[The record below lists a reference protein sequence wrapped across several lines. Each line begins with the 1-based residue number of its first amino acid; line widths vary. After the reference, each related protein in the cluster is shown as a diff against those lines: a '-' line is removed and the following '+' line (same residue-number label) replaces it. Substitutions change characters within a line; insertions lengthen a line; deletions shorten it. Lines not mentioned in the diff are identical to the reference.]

1 MEKRRT
7 AGRVNGMKFIGITG
21 GVGSGKSTIL
31 AYLRKNYRVRTLIA
45 DETAH
50 EIMEPGFDC
59 YVRLQKEFAQEKIW
73 LHNGRFN
80 RQRLAEIIFADDE
93 KREKLNSIVH
103 PAVKE
108 YILKEVEKER
118 RSGSTDY
125 VVLEAALLIED
136 GYDKICDELWYVY
149 VTEENRRKRLIE
161 NRGYSDEKIA
171 QMFAAQLPE
180 GEYRRHCQV
189 IIDNNGPISQVYLQ
203 LAQLLNDKGDR
214 KMQRVRGQEE
224 DTQKK
229 IEYVF
234 GLDIGTRNVV
244 GTVGYKEDKEFI
256 VVAQYAMEHETR
268 AMLDGQIHDIG
279 RVGRTISVIKEKL
292 EDQIGQELTEVC
304 IAAAGRVLKTVTTYV
319 EYEFPEET
327 VVTGEHIHTLELLG
341 VDKAAQEL
349 KEENDTK
356 YKFYCV
362 GYSVMKYY
370 INDEIFSNIESHK
383 ADKISAKIIVTFLPE
398 DVVDGLYMAVGF
410 AGLTVANMT
419 LEPIAAIDVA
429 IPENFRMLNIALVD
443 VGAGTSDI
451 SLTRDGSI
459 IAYGMIPFAGDEL
472 TEMIVQHYLVDFK
485 MAEHIKLSA
494 ATDEEIEFEDIMS
507 LKHTITAEEVW
518 KLTEPLVDKMS
529 TDVAEKIRELNGEQ
543 SVSATFIVGGGGK
556 IHGFDEML
564 AKKLELPQERV
575 ALRGAEVLKEVTF
588 LQEEIVKDP
597 LLVTPIGICLNYYE
611 QKNNF
616 IMVRFNGERLKL
628 YDNNKLTIVD
638 AAIQAGFPND
648 QLFPKR
654 GREINFTVNGRPRI
668 VRGDAGEAAIIRMND
683 RPASINT
690 PIEPNCDITIE
701 PSTAGRE
708 AHYMVGQLEEY
719 HSSTITFEVNG
730 KLITCPRYVEVNGI
744 LEPPTYEIKENDAIV
759 TRSFYTVE
767 QLAEFMD
774 VELDTDADILVN
786 NRVEDLQALVYENFS
801 VDWKVL
807 SYRSTPQD
815 VYPDAPPKRV
825 PDLETKKTTKKAEG
839 QSAILSLPQLQA
851 SQAAV
856 RDIPVPAQPGQDVFG
871 KAFTDMVNMPQRVS
885 AEPSAA
891 PNQPERAAAETVSE
905 KRADTAETKPG
916 VQGAGTGMGQA
927 SQAEA
932 LNAAANGQSVMGKPA
947 NAAGSGQAVM
957 EKSMNGTAGSQ
968 AVLENSMN
976 GADSG
981 QASLE
986 NSMNGAGSGQA
997 VLAESGSGGT
1007 GAVQISPAV
1016 PKQASERQ
1024 DDKAGAVKL
1033 SAHITERGDGGSQPA
1048 ESQNRAGAA
1057 QVPDSSAET
1066 VAAES
1071 AQHSESNAES
1081 VPAVQPSSGGGMK
1094 MTADSA
1100 QPSENLASDSA
1111 AVQRQPEPSS
1121 DSAAQHIS
1129 ESSVKSAQVQ
1139 QPSET
1144 DSAVQRVSGSSM
1156 KSAQIQHL
1164 SGADSAVQPVS
1175 GRNTDSAQAQQ
1186 PSETDSAVQHL
1197 SGADT
1202 AAQPA
1207 SGRNTDSVQAQQP
1220 AGAGTA
1226 VQHLSGADTAAQ
1238 PASGRNADS
1247 AQAQQP
1253 APAVTVSVSQQS
1265 LSSSGAAPQSVSGKE
1280 AAAAEAGTQES
1291 AQQPEADRPFQVI
1304 INGETVTLKN
1314 KKEFIFIDIFEHIQ
1328 FDLSQ
1333 AKGRMLKTEV
1343 NGVDAQYTQLL
1354 HPGDKI
1360 NIYWKES

>member
-1 MEKRRT
+1 
-7 AGRVNGMKFIGITG
+7 MKFIGITG
-21 GVGSGKSTIL
+21 GVGAGKSTIL
-31 AYLRKNYRVRTLIA
+31 AYLRKNYRVRTLVA
-45 DETAH
+45 DEVAH
-50 EIMEPGFDC
+50 EIMEPGYDC

-80 RQRLAEIIFADDE
+80 RQRLAEIIFADEE
-93 KREKLNSIVH
+93 KRERLNDIVH

-136 GYDKICDELWYVY
+136 GYGQICDELWYVY
-149 VTEENRRKRLIE
+149 VTEENRRQRLIE
-161 NRGYSDEKIA
+161 TRGYSDEKIE
-171 QMFAAQLPE
+171 QMFAAQLTE

-189 IIDNNGPISQVYLQ
+189 VIDNNGPIAQVYLQ

-214 KMQRVRGQEE
+214 SMERTPGREDRKKDAQKEE
-224 DTQKK
+224 ELQ
-229 IEYVF
+229 YVF

-244 GTVGYKEDKEFI
+244 GTVGYKKDKEFV

-279 RVGRTISVIKEKL
+279 RVGRTISIIKEKL

-327 VVTGEHIHTLELLG
+327 VVTGEHIHTLDLLG

-349 KEENDTK
+349 KDANDTK

-370 INDEIFSNIESHK
+370 INDEIFSNLESHK
-383 ADKISAKIIVTFLPE
+383 ADKISEKIIVTFLPE
-398 DVVDGLYMAVGF
+398 DVVDGLYMAVGL

-494 ATDEEIEFEDIMS
+494 AVDDEIEFEDIMS
-507 LKHTITAEEVW
+507 LKHTIKAEEVW
-518 KLTEPLVDKMS
+518 KLTEPLVDKM
-529 TDVAEKIRELNGEQ
+529 TTEVAAKIKELNGEQ

-556 IHGFDEML
+556 IHGFDQML
-564 AKKLELPQERV
+564 AQKLELPQERV

-588 LQEEIVKDP
+588 LQDDIEKDP
-597 LLVTPIGICLNYYE
+597 LLVTPVGICLNYYE

-690 PIEPNCDITIE
+690 PIEPNCVITIE

-708 AHYMVGQLEEY
+708 AHYLVGQLEEY

-744 LEPPTYEIKENDAIV
+744 LEPPTYEIKEHDAIV
-759 TRSFYTVE
+759 TRSFYTVA

-774 VELDTDADILVN
+774 VELDMSADILVN

-801 VDWKVL
+801 VDWKVI

-815 VYPDAPPKRV
+815 VYPDAPPKRL
-825 PDLETKKTTKKAEG
+825 PEPA
-839 QSAILSLPQLQA
+839 QQAALPQRDTAEIPMLPQQEIPALPQHPA
-851 SQAAV
+851 SQQENPALPQQGVQLQEMPLRQTNAQSQETRQPQANAQTQQVHAPSQETQPQYTNAAAAAAKELP
-856 RDIPVPAQPGQDVFG
+856 DMPAELPPLPEVTDLYPQTVSGQEASVQAESAGSD
-871 KAFTDMVNMPQRVS
+871 A

-891 PNQPERAAAETVSE
+891 IPADAEVLLDVV
-905 KRADTAETKPG
+905 KDT
-916 VQGAGTGMGQA
+916 
-927 SQAEA
+927 
-932 LNAAANGQSVMGKPA
+932 L
-947 NAAGSGQAVM
+947 
-957 EKSMNGTAGSQ
+957 
-968 AVLENSMN
+968 
-976 GADSG
+976 
-981 QASLE
+981 
-986 NSMNGAGSGQA
+986 
-997 VLAESGSGGT
+997 
-1007 GAVQISPAV
+1007 
-1016 PKQASERQ
+1016 
-1024 DDKAGAVKL
+1024 
-1033 SAHITERGDGGSQPA
+1033 
-1048 ESQNRAGAA
+1048 AGAA
-1057 QVPDSSAET
+1057 AD
-1066 VAAES
+1066 AAYT
-1071 AQHSESNAES
+1071 
-1081 VPAVQPSSGGGMK
+1081 G
-1094 MTADSA
+1094 
-1100 QPSENLASDSA
+1100 
-1111 AVQRQPEPSS
+1111 
-1121 DSAAQHIS
+1121 
-1129 ESSVKSAQVQ
+1129 
-1139 QPSET
+1139 
-1144 DSAVQRVSGSSM
+1144 
-1156 KSAQIQHL
+1156 
-1164 SGADSAVQPVS
+1164 PVS
-1175 GRNTDSAQAQQ
+1175 GAS
-1186 PSETDSAVQHL
+1186 PEPAVE
-1197 SGADT
+1197 
-1202 AAQPA
+1202 
-1207 SGRNTDSVQAQQP
+1207 P
-1220 AGAGTA
+1220 AGP
-1226 VQHLSGADTAAQ
+1226 VCQI
-1238 PASGRNADS
+1238 
-1247 AQAQQP
+1247 
-1253 APAVTVSVSQQS
+1253 SV
-1265 LSSSGAAPQSVSGKE
+1265 
-1280 AAAAEAGTQES
+1280 
-1291 AQQPEADRPFQVI
+1291 
-1304 INGETVTLKN
+1304 NGETITMKD
-1314 KKEFIFIDIFEHIQ
+1314 KKEYIFVDIFDYIL

-1333 AKGRMLKTEV
+1333 SRGRMLVTRV
-1343 NGVDAQYTQLL
+1343 NGEDAQYTQRL
-1354 HPGDKI
+1354 HTGDKI
-1360 NIYWKES
+1360 EIYWKEN

>member
-1 MEKRRT
+1 
-7 AGRVNGMKFIGITG
+7 MKFIGITG
-21 GVGSGKSTIL
+21 GVGAGKSTIL
-31 AYLRKNYRVRTLIA
+31 AYLRKNYRVRTLVA
-45 DETAH
+45 DEVAH
-50 EIMEPGFDC
+50 EIMEPGYDC

-80 RQRLAEIIFADDE
+80 RQRLAEIIFADEE
-93 KREKLNSIVH
+93 KRERLNDIVH

-136 GYDKICDELWYVY
+136 GYGQICDELWYVY
-149 VTEENRRKRLIE
+149 VTEENRRQRLIE
-161 NRGYSDEKIA
+161 TRGYSDEKIE
-171 QMFAAQLPE
+171 QMFAAQLTE

-189 IIDNNGPISQVYLQ
+189 VIDNNGPIAQVYLQ

-214 KMQRVRGQEE
+214 SMERTPGREDRKKDAQKEE
-224 DTQKK
+224 ELQ
-229 IEYVF
+229 YVF

-244 GTVGYKEDKEFI
+244 GTVGYKKDKEFV

-279 RVGRTISVIKEKL
+279 RVGRTISIIKEKL

-327 VVTGEHIHTLELLG
+327 VVTGEHIHTLDLLG

-349 KEENDTK
+349 KDANDTK

-370 INDEIFSNIESHK
+370 INDEIFSNLESHK
-383 ADKISAKIIVTFLPE
+383 ADKISEKIIVTFLPE

-494 ATDEEIEFEDIMS
+494 AVDDEIEFEDIMS
-507 LKHTITAEEVW
+507 LKHTIKAEEVW
-518 KLTEPLVDKMS
+518 KLTEPLVDKM
-529 TDVAEKIRELNGEQ
+529 TTEVAAKIKELNGEQ

-556 IHGFDEML
+556 IHGFDQML
-564 AKKLELPQERV
+564 AQKLELPQERV

-588 LQEEIVKDP
+588 LQDDIEKDP
-597 LLVTPIGICLNYYE
+597 LLVTPVGICLNYYE

-690 PIEPNCDITIE
+690 PIEPNCVITIE

-708 AHYMVGQLEEY
+708 AHYLVGQLEEY

-744 LEPPTYEIKENDAIV
+744 LEPPTYEIKEHDAIV
-759 TRSFYTVE
+759 TRSFYTVA

-774 VELDTDADILVN
+774 VELDMSADILVN

-801 VDWKVL
+801 VDWKVI

-815 VYPDAPPKRV
+815 VYPDAPPKRL
-825 PDLETKKTTKKAEG
+825 PEPA
-839 QSAILSLPQLQA
+839 QQAALPQ
-851 SQAAV
+851 
-856 RDIPVPAQPGQDVFG
+856 R
-871 KAFTDMVNMPQRVS
+871 
-885 AEPSAA
+885 
-891 PNQPERAAAETVSE
+891 
-905 KRADTAETKPG
+905 DTAEIPMLPQQEIPALPQHPASQQENPALPQQG
-916 VQGAGTGMGQA
+916 VQLQEMPLRQTNAQSQETRQPQA
-927 SQAEA
+927 NVQTQQVHEPSQETQPQYT
-932 LNAAANGQSVMGKPA
+932 NAAAAAAKELTDMSAELPPLPEVTDLYPQTVSGQEASVQA
-947 NAAGSGQAVM
+947 ESAGSDAAAPSAIPADA
-957 EKSMNGTAGSQ
+957 E
-968 AVLENSMN
+968 VLL
-976 GADSG
+976 D
-981 QASLE
+981 
-986 NSMNGAGSGQA
+986 
-997 VLAESGSGGT
+997 V
-1007 GAVQISPAV
+1007 
-1016 PKQASERQ
+1016 
-1024 DDKAGAVKL
+1024 VKDTL
-1033 SAHITERGDGGSQPA
+1033 
-1048 ESQNRAGAA
+1048 AGAA
-1057 QVPDSSAET
+1057 AD
-1066 VAAES
+1066 
-1071 AQHSESNAES
+1071 
-1081 VPAVQPSSGGGMK
+1081 AVYTG
-1094 MTADSA
+1094 
-1100 QPSENLASDSA
+1100 
-1111 AVQRQPEPSS
+1111 
-1121 DSAAQHIS
+1121 
-1129 ESSVKSAQVQ
+1129 
-1139 QPSET
+1139 
-1144 DSAVQRVSGSSM
+1144 
-1156 KSAQIQHL
+1156 
-1164 SGADSAVQPVS
+1164 PVS
-1175 GRNTDSAQAQQ
+1175 GAS
-1186 PSETDSAVQHL
+1186 PEPAVE
-1197 SGADT
+1197 
-1202 AAQPA
+1202 
-1207 SGRNTDSVQAQQP
+1207 P
-1220 AGAGTA
+1220 AGP
-1226 VQHLSGADTAAQ
+1226 VCQI
-1238 PASGRNADS
+1238 
-1247 AQAQQP
+1247 
-1253 APAVTVSVSQQS
+1253 SV
-1265 LSSSGAAPQSVSGKE
+1265 
-1280 AAAAEAGTQES
+1280 
-1291 AQQPEADRPFQVI
+1291 
-1304 INGETVTLKN
+1304 NGETITMKD
-1314 KKEFIFIDIFEHIQ
+1314 KKEYIFVDIFFFFL

-1333 AKGRMLKTEV
+1333 SRGRMLVTQV
-1343 NGVDAQYTQLL
+1343 NGEDAQYTQRL
-1354 HPGDKI
+1354 HTGDKI
-1360 NIYWKES
+1360 EIYWKEN

>member
-1 MEKRRT
+1 
-7 AGRVNGMKFIGITG
+7 MKFIGITG
-21 GVGSGKSTIL
+21 GVGAGKSTIL
-31 AYLRKNYRVRTLIA
+31 AYLRKNYRVRTLVA
-45 DETAH
+45 DEVAH
-50 EIMEPGFDC
+50 EIMEPGYDC

-80 RQRLAEIIFADDE
+80 RQRLAEIIFADEE
-93 KREKLNSIVH
+93 KRERLNDIVH

-136 GYDKICDELWYVY
+136 GYGQICDELWYVY
-149 VTEENRRKRLIE
+149 VTEENRRQRLIE
-161 NRGYSDEKIA
+161 TRGYSDEKIE
-171 QMFAAQLPE
+171 QMFAAQLTE

-189 IIDNNGPISQVYLQ
+189 VIDNNGPIAQVYLQ

-214 KMQRVRGQEE
+214 SMERTPGREDRKKDAQKDEE
-224 DTQKK
+224 LQ
-229 IEYVF
+229 YVF

-244 GTVGYKEDKEFI
+244 GTVGYKKDKEFI
-256 VVAQYAMEHETR
+256 VVAQYATEHETR

-279 RVGRTISVIKEKL
+279 RVGRTISIIKEKL

-327 VVTGEHIHTLELLG
+327 VVTGEHIHTLDLLG

-349 KEENDTK
+349 KDVNDTK

-370 INDEIFSNIESHK
+370 INDEIFSNLESHK
-383 ADKISAKIIVTFLPE
+383 ADKISEKIIVTFLPE

-443 VGAGTSDI
+443 VGAGTTDI

-494 ATDEEIEFEDIMS
+494 AVDDEIEFEDIMS
-507 LKHTITAEEVW
+507 LKHTIKAEEVW
-518 KLTEPLVDKMS
+518 KLTEPLVDKM
-529 TDVAEKIRELNGEQ
+529 TTEVAAKIKELNGEQ

-556 IHGFDEML
+556 IHGFDQML
-564 AKKLELPQERV
+564 AQKLELPQERV

-588 LQEEIVKDP
+588 LQDDIEKDP
-597 LLVTPIGICLNYYE
+597 LLVTPVGICLNYYE

-690 PIEPNCDITIE
+690 PIEPNCVITIE

-708 AHYMVGQLEEY
+708 AHYLVGQLEEY

-744 LEPPTYEIKENDAIV
+744 LEPPTYEIKEHDAIV
-759 TRSFYTVE
+759 TRSFYTVA

-774 VELDTDADILVN
+774 VELDMSADILVN

-801 VDWKVL
+801 VDWKVI

-815 VYPDAPPKRV
+815 VYPDAPPKRL
-825 PDLETKKTTKKAEG
+825 PEPA
-839 QSAILSLPQLQA
+839 QQAALPQRDTAEIPMLPQQENPAPQQQEVQAQEMPLRQTNATQQEMQPRQMNIQSQEIQPLQTNA
-851 SQAAV
+851 PVQE
-856 RDIPVPAQPGQDVFG
+856 IPLRQTNAPAQEMPLRQTNAQPQETQLPQANVQTQQVHAPSQETQPQYTNAAAAAAKELPDMPAELPPLPEVTDLYPQTVSGQEASVQAESAGSD
-871 KAFTDMVNMPQRVS
+871 A

-891 PNQPERAAAETVSE
+891 IPADAEVLLDVV
-905 KRADTAETKPG
+905 KDT
-916 VQGAGTGMGQA
+916 
-927 SQAEA
+927 
-932 LNAAANGQSVMGKPA
+932 L
-947 NAAGSGQAVM
+947 
-957 EKSMNGTAGSQ
+957 
-968 AVLENSMN
+968 
-976 GADSG
+976 
-981 QASLE
+981 
-986 NSMNGAGSGQA
+986 
-997 VLAESGSGGT
+997 
-1007 GAVQISPAV
+1007 
-1016 PKQASERQ
+1016 
-1024 DDKAGAVKL
+1024 
-1033 SAHITERGDGGSQPA
+1033 
-1048 ESQNRAGAA
+1048 AGAA
-1057 QVPDSSAET
+1057 AD
-1066 VAAES
+1066 AAYT
-1071 AQHSESNAES
+1071 
-1081 VPAVQPSSGGGMK
+1081 G
-1094 MTADSA
+1094 
-1100 QPSENLASDSA
+1100 
-1111 AVQRQPEPSS
+1111 
-1121 DSAAQHIS
+1121 
-1129 ESSVKSAQVQ
+1129 
-1139 QPSET
+1139 
-1144 DSAVQRVSGSSM
+1144 
-1156 KSAQIQHL
+1156 
-1164 SGADSAVQPVS
+1164 PVS
-1175 GRNTDSAQAQQ
+1175 GAS
-1186 PSETDSAVQHL
+1186 PEPAVE
-1197 SGADT
+1197 
-1202 AAQPA
+1202 
-1207 SGRNTDSVQAQQP
+1207 P
-1220 AGAGTA
+1220 AGP
-1226 VQHLSGADTAAQ
+1226 VCQI
-1238 PASGRNADS
+1238 
-1247 AQAQQP
+1247 
-1253 APAVTVSVSQQS
+1253 SV
-1265 LSSSGAAPQSVSGKE
+1265 
-1280 AAAAEAGTQES
+1280 
-1291 AQQPEADRPFQVI
+1291 
-1304 INGETVTLKN
+1304 NGETITMKD
-1314 KKEFIFIDIFEHIQ
+1314 KKEYIFVDIFDYIL

-1333 AKGRMLKTEV
+1333 SRGRMLVTQV
-1343 NGVDAQYTQLL
+1343 NGEDAQYTQRL
-1354 HPGDKI
+1354 HTGDKI
-1360 NIYWKES
+1360 EIYWKEN